1 MRTLFLASL
10 NEPSAHRYHQ
20 HIFLSSLNTDTMAH
34 DIPAVH
40 VFVIQNTVCYFYVLY
55 KIVYCFVP
63 VQIMSVG
70 YLFCTVDPTKVSAW
84 ENVTCV
90 NRVSMLVKKRKEKK

>member
-1 MRTLFLASL
+1 
-10 NEPSAHRYHQ
+10 
-20 HIFLSSLNTDTMAH
+20 MAH
-34 DIPAVH
+34 DIPAVYM
-40 VFVIQNTVCYFYVLY
+40 FVIQNTVCYFYVLY

-84 ENVTCV
+84 ENVNCV
-90 NRVSMLVKKRKEKK
+90 NRASMFVKKKKRKEMNWYLILSFVNFCQVWVYLSKLCV